1 MLMLDAI
8 DRQILRLLQ
17 KDARMPNS
25 EIAKQVGIV
34 PSATSERI
42 RKLLDKGIITG
53 YDARLNPQVLEHNL
67 VAFVYVRTDE
77 PVDTRHTGEA
87 LASIPEVQ
95 EVHNIAGEDCYLVKV
110 RVKDTEMLG
119 RFLRE
124 KIGAIKSVRNTRTTI
139 ALETFK
145 ESLNVPVDDPK

>member
-1 MLMLDAI
+1 MLDAI
-8 DRQILRLLQ
+8 DRHILKILQ
-17 KDARMPNS
+17 QDARTPNN

-42 RKLLDKGIITG
+42 RKLCEKGIIKG
-53 YDARLNPQVLEHNL
+53 YDGRINPQALGYDL

-77 PVDTRHTGEA
+77 PVNTRLAGEE
-87 LASIPEVQ
+87 LAAIPEVQ
-95 EVHNIAGEDCYLVKV
+95 EVHNVAGEDCYLVKV

-124 KIGAIKSVRNTRTTI
+124 KIGAIKSVTNTRTTI
-139 ALETFK
+139 ALGTFK
-145 ESLNVPVDDPK
+145 ETLGVPVDEPEK

>member
-1 MLMLDAI
+1 MLDAI
-8 DRQILRLLQ
+8 DRQILRILQ
-17 KDARMPNS
+17 QDARTPNN

-42 RKLLDKGIITG
+42 RKLVERGVIRG
-53 YDARLNPQVLEHNL
+53 YDGRLNPQALGYNL

-77 PVDTRHTGEA
+77 PVNTR
-87 LASIPEVQ
+87 LAGDELAAIPEVQ
-95 EVHNIAGEDCYLVKV
+95 EVHNVAGEDCYLVKV

-124 KIGAIKSVRNTRTTI
+124 KIGVIKSVKNTRTTI
-139 ALETFK
+139 ALESFK
-145 ESLNVPVDDPK
+145 ETLNVPVDEPK

>member
-1 MLMLDAI
+1 MLDAI
-8 DRQILRLLQ
+8 DRQILRILQ
-17 KDARMPNS
+17 QDARTPNN

-42 RKLLDKGIITG
+42 RKLVEKGIIAG
-53 YDARLNPQVLEHNL
+53 YDGRLNPQALGYDL

-87 LASIPEVQ
+87 LAAIPEVQ
-95 EVHNIAGEDCYLVKV
+95 EVHNVAGEDCYLVKV

-124 KIGAIKSVRNTRTTI
+124 KIGAIKAVRNTRTTI

-145 ESLNVPVDDPK
+145 ETLSVPVDEVT

>member
-1 MLMLDAI
+1 MLDAI
-8 DRQILRLLQ
+8 DRHILKILQ
-17 KDARMPNS
+17 QDARTPNN

-42 RKLLDKGIITG
+42 RKLCEKGIIKG
-53 YDARLNPQVLEHNL
+53 YDGRINPQALGYDL

-77 PVDTRHTGEA
+77 PVNTRLAGEE
-87 LASIPEVQ
+87 LAAIPEVQ
-95 EVHNIAGEDCYLVKV
+95 EVHNVAGEDCYLVKV

-124 KIGAIKSVRNTRTTI
+124 KIGAIKSVKNTRTTI

-145 ESLNVPVDDPK
+145 ETLGVPVDEPEK

>member
-1 MLMLDAI
+1 MLDAI
-8 DRQILRLLQ
+8 DRHILTMLQ
-17 KDARMPNS
+17 KDARTPNS

-42 RKLLDKGIITG
+42 RKLLERGIITG
-53 YDARLNPQVLEHNL
+53 YDARLDPQALGFGL
-67 VAFVYVRTDE
+67 VAFIYVRTDE
-77 PVDTRHTGEA
+77 AVDTRHAGEE
-87 LASIPEVQ
+87 LAAIPEVQ

-145 ESLNVPVDDPK
+145 ETFALSVE